1 MPWLV
6 GTRQQARA
14 AIREIERALSI
25 PRAGRGGA
33 GLTSRWYT
41 PCQLAGGAWA
51 FSIDSART
59 LLLSAPLQALVV
71 PSLPIVRRL
80 TPGLLGIGD
89 FASRAPADLPDEL
102 ELLDPE
108 RWHPVI
114 LRARFQH
121 TALPITAG
129 AETLY
134 TGTGSPHDLGT
145 QYTRSDGLT
154 WVAQPVVTLGSG
166 ARYVLA
172 LWVKIRGGAADEKAL
187 LDTVTAALEAQDDVT
202 RVIEC
207 RNRDGVRVL
216 KNGLTASDG
225 PVATAW
231 PPTWRLAMP
240 GDAEGAP
247 SGDAVVLGQVV

>member
-1 MPWLV
+1 MTLYYLNALRSECRRV
-6 GTRQQARA
+6 LRA
-14 AIREIERALSI
+14 LERALRI
-25 PRAGRGGA
+25 PRLDAADR
-33 GLTSRWYT
+33 GLTSRWDA
-41 PCQLAGGAWA
+41 PR
-51 FSIDSART
+51 RT
-59 LLLSAPLQALVV
+59 
-71 PSLPIVRRL
+71 
-80 TPGLLGIGD
+80 TGGLLGFKLKPYAYALLAPLD
-89 FASRAPADLPDEL
+89 QASVQDLASPPDWVDE
-102 ELLDPE
+102 E
-108 RWHPVI
+108 RWHPVV

-154 WVAQPVVTLGSG
+154 WLAQPVVTLGSG

-207 RNRDGVRVL
+207 RNRDGVWVL

-225 PVATAW
+225 PVATSW
-231 PPTWRLAMP
+231 PPTWRLTMP
-240 GDAEGAP
+240 GDVPDEP
-247 SGDAVVLGQVV
+247 SGDACVLGQAV